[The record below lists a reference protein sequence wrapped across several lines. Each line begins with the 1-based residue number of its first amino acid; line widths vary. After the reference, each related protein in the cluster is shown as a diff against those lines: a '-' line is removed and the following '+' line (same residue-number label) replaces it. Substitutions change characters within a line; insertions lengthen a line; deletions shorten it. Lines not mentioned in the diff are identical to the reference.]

1 MGQSFGIIAGSGDI
15 PRFYI
20 HELKKRGDSC
30 VVAAVRGEA
39 PAGLSGEAD
48 VYAEFALQELN
59 DLVSF
64 LKSHHVENVYLAG
77 KIEHRRF
84 VQKKSLDPRHFLL
97 VRRLKEKGAQPL
109 VRLFIDFLADQ
120 GITTAD
126 PYPLLEPL
134 FRSEGPQ
141 GRVKPSPEV
150 MADMVFGWDKAR
162 ILADQDIGQTLI
174 VKEGTVVAVEGMEGT
189 DMTIRRAG
197 ELAGDGCVAVKVIR
211 TRQDY
216 RIDLPAVG
224 AETVRN
230 MIEAR
235 FAGLCFEADR
245 MPFFQRE
252 EAVQLADRHGLAL
265 YARSRPD

>member
-1 MGQSFGIIAGSGDI
+1 MGHSFGIIAGSGDI

-30 VVAAVRGEA
+30 VVAAVKGEA

-64 LKSHHVENVYLAG
+64 LKSHQVENVYLAG

-84 VQKKSLDPRHFLL
+84 FQKKSLDPRYLFL
-97 VRRLKEKGAQPL
+97 VRRLKEKGPQSL
-109 VRLFIDFLADQ
+109 VRLFIDFLADR
-120 GITTAD
+120 GISTTD
-126 PYPLLEPL
+126 PFPLLEPL
-134 FRSEGPQ
+134 FCSEGSK
-141 GRVKPSPEV
+141 GRVEPSPEV

-162 ILADQDIGQTLI
+162 FLADQDIGQTLI
-174 VKEGTVVAVEGMEGT
+174 VKDGTVVAVEGMEGT
-189 DMTIRRAG
+189 DLAIQRAG
-197 ELAGDGCVAVKVIR
+197 KLAGDGCVAVKVIR
-211 TRQDY
+211 THQDY

-230 MIEAR
+230 LIEAR

-252 EAVQLADRHGLAL
+252 EAVQMADRHGLAL